1 MKPASAHRKART
13 CSTLPLSPSSVTAIR
28 LQRARQNA
36 GRLAAGSGWP
46 DIDLVFAGPEGAP
59 VDGPAITKALQTTLE
74 RAGLPRQRFHDLR
87 HACAPL
93 MLSQGVPLAM
103 VSRTL
108 GHSTVTLTLDTYGH
122 LSAEALLGTAEA
134 MDAIFDTGSKVTDTS
149 RRQPREDEAQTVLAH
164 AGATVAATGP
174 DTSSISATWSA

>member
-1 MKPASAHRKART
+1 
-13 CSTLPLSPSSVTAIR
+13 
-28 LQRARQNA
+28 
-36 GRLAAGSGWP
+36 
-46 DIDLVFAGPEGAP
+46 
-59 VDGPAITKALQTTLE
+59 
-74 RAGLPRQRFHDLR
+74 
-87 HACAPL
+87 

-164 AGATVAATGP
+164 AGGQDADQIRPA
-174 DTSSISATWSA
+174 SRLRS